1 MNIINKATNKDNQV
15 THNRNIILKE
25 EIWQERPAPN
35 RNFSKKG
42 IDRHLI
48 ANETNDKQKRID

>member
-1 MNIINKATNKDNQV
+1 MSIINKATNKDNQV
-15 THNRNIILKE
+15 THKRNIILKE

-42 IDRHLI
+42 MIG
-48 ANETNDKQKRID
+48 T